1 MKKLSVFLVL
11 LGITVF
17 FVSQC
22 KKKEPPCVE
31 KAWYQDHD
39 KDGRGNPDMKQMACE
54 QPDGY
59 VANDTDEDDN
69 CAEVLFYQDT
79 DGDGRGNPDVSILA
93 CKRPD
98 GYVADSTDA
107 DDSCV
112 EFHFYE
118 DADSDGLGNPDI
130 TTFVCE
136 QPPGFVTNND
146 DDDDTAPCEKFTF
159 YEDADSDGLGNQ
171 LSTIDTCAQP
181 VGYVTNGDDP
191 DDLSVCHE
199 YPAKYA
205 TSNETL
211 VFAIEGDLG
220 DEGSVEESVANLIK
234 SWDPAFIVTAGDNDY
249 STDGT
254 EFDGFDRGIGRYF
267 HEYIYDYH
275 GIHGDG
281 SDTWRFFPAIG
292 DHDGNG
298 WEASSFSLENYMDFF
313 SIANQDLPGGYNTG
327 HGRYYQFRWGDIHFF
342 VLNTWNWALAEP
354 DGAKKDSEQAEWL
367 KEQACASDALF
378 KIVISHWPPYGSNKH
393 WHTNDSDHL
402 RDWRWKAMGI
412 DIIFSGNDHGY
423 ERVELPEGY
432 KHKGVNNGG
441 VYGITTAGG
450 GASIYH
456 CSEPF
461 HPGSKIRYAG
471 HGASRIT
478 VTGNSLTHEFITPE
492 GTVIDSWTITK

>member
-1 MKKLSVFLVL
+1 MKKLSVLVL
-11 LGITVF
+11 LMGIMIF

-22 KKKEPPCVE
+22 KKKESSCVE
-31 KAWYQDHD
+31 KAWYQDYD
-39 KDGRGNPDMKQMACE
+39 KDGRGNPEKKKMACE

-59 VANDTDEDDN
+59 VANNTDENDY
-69 CAEVLFYQDT
+69 CVEVLFYQDT
-79 DGDGRGNPDVSILA
+79 DGDGRGNINVSILD
-93 CKRPD
+93 CEPPD

-112 EFHFYE
+112 ELHFYE
-118 DADSDGLGNPDI
+118 DADDDGLGNPDI
-130 TTFVCE
+130 TMFVCE
-136 QPPGFVTNND
+136 QPSGYVTNNED
-146 DDDDTAPCEKFTF
+146 EDDTTPCEQFTF
-159 YEDADSDGLGNQ
+159 YEDADDDGLGNP
-171 LSTIDTCAQP
+171 LSIIDSCAQP
-181 VGYVTNGDDP
+181 MGYVTNSDDP

-199 YPAKYA
+199 YRPDYA
-205 TSNETL
+205 ISDETF

-220 DEGSVEESVANLIK
+220 NEGSVEESVANLIK
-234 SWDPAFIVTAGDNDY
+234 SWDPAFIMTCGDNDY
-249 STDGT
+249 ATDGT

-275 GIHGDG
+275 GIHGEG

-327 HGRYYQFRWGDIHFF
+327 HGRYYQFRWGDVHFF
-342 VLNTWNWALAEP
+342 VLNTWNWTLAEP
-354 DGAKKDSEQAEWL
+354 DGATKDSEQAEWL

-378 KIVISHWPPYGSNKH
+378 KIVISHWPPYGSNEH

-423 ERVELPEGY
+423 ERVVLPEGY
-432 KHKGVNNGG
+432 KHKGINNGG

-450 GASIYH
+450 GASIYQH
-456 CSEPF
+456 SEPF
-461 HPGSKIRYAG
+461 HPGSMIRYAG

-478 VTGNSLTHEFITPE
+478 VTGNSLSHEFITPE
-492 GTVIDSWTITK
+492 GS